1 MSWRLPKIRVLF
13 TAVVFLCLYAP
24 IVLVVVFSVNKD
36 PQLLHWEGFTLHWY
50 RQAFHDEAVRR
61 NFGISVQVA
70 IASTIISLVVAIT
83 GGLWY
88 RKAGPRAR
96 RWFDA
101 MTYSRI
107 VLPEVVFALGLF
119 LLFTEVGIGLGV
131 GAIVVGH
138 VVFNSAYAT
147 IIMQARFATM
157 STSLEEAAAD
167 LGANRW
173 RVFRRVTLPL
183 LMPAVV
189 VSALL
194 CLTFSLDDVITSQ
207 FLGGTDAQT
216 LPVLVLGKIR
226 LHVTPE
232 VNAIGSGLMLITLL
246 TFLVAGLM
254 TLLRPT
260 GASGV
265 LGLGRR
271 GAR

>member
-1 MSWRLPKIRVLF
+1 MRRSLLRPRVLF
-13 TAVVFLCLYAP
+13 TALVFVCLYAP

-36 PQLLHWEGFTLHWY
+36 PQLLHWEGFTLDWY
-50 RQAFHDEAVRR
+50 KQAFHDQAVRR

-70 IASTIISLVVAIT
+70 IASTIISLVIAIT

-167 LGANRW
+167 LGASPW
-173 RVFRRVTLPL
+173 RIFRRVTLPAL
-183 LMPAVV
+183 APAIAVA
-189 VSALL
+189 ALL
-194 CLTFSLDDVITSQ
+194 CLTFSFDDVIASQ
-207 FLGGTDAQT
+207 FLGGPNAQT

-226 LHVTPE
+226 LHLTPE
-232 VNAIGSGLMLITLL
+232 VNAIGVGLMVITLAS
-246 TFLVAGLM
+246 FAIAGLIAM
-254 TLLRPT
+254 LRPT
-260 GASGV
+260 GAGSF
-265 LGLGRR
+265 LGFGRR
-271 GAR
+271 AR